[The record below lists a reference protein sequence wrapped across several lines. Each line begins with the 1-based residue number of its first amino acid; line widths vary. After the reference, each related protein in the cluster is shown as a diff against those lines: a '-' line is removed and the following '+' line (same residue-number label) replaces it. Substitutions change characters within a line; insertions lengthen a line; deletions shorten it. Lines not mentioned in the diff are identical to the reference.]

1 MLNQDEGGK
10 DATKQQRNS
19 KNRIR
24 VKKKNTAYYDEFYV
38 TKTKVWNK
46 NQRKINLQRQA
57 SSRLWVA
64 LHAALSK
71 LYFVIEGI
79 N

>member
-24 VKKKNTAYYDEFYV
+24 VKE
-38 TKTKVWNK
+38 KT
-46 NQRKINLQRQA
+46 QHTMM
-57 SSRLWVA
+57 SSMLLKQKFGTRIRE
-64 LHAALSK
+64 K
-71 LYFVIEGI
+71 
-79 N
+79 